1 MNLSGK
7 KLETICLMRTLFVF
21 IAIIFSV
28 RVSGKSKSVSS
39 SLQLI
44 SKDFAILSRVTNA
57 IYLQS
62 AFLKKD
68 LEVRIFLAELLQI
81 GSQSFSKIVD
91 VDIQTAIDELYRMNE
106 TMSRYP
112 QNLIQIK
119 DLLQSRH
126 HIIIVKEIAEQAD
139 SFSDTMKYSMIDMLI
154 KARNIR
160 ESFIV
165 NNNCSRLN
173 HTIIFAFL
181 DLFEGTKPLPES
193 NIISET
199 EKILKSRE
207 YRNYKKLIDVK
218 NIALKF
224 TSRIN
229 DLRKLADRGLNEIKE
244 SFRFSRPAW
253 DGNSEN
259 YNQTQIKNAF
269 EHFLVS
275 AEEIYKYQTIEY
287 TPSSIHTAGFLGS
300 KDMKKVIGDLKR
312 PWFKKNIARGA
323 STKNLE
329 KALLLF
335 RKVPQTIIDLET
347 SWKKFVNFTSRN
359 DNIQITIELL
369 LDITKVSE
377 NYRSY
382 KKILDKSSKLLS
394 NCLNFGGIFD
404 HEQFRIFENEQIP
417 WKEIMTIILEINER
431 FSRFEERYFPFISG
445 KLVIKNLETI
455 RKNMNW
461 VFSLAKFQN
470 ITDETSLESMHEMRD
485 WFKLADKNNGYLMLL
500 RESAEWS
507 MKLKKLKEI
516 SENLEQKQSISVK
529 DILNKI
535 KLIES
540 GKCFRKD
547 SSYFVKLQN
556 VISSLISITLFT
568 SNMVPQ
574 TREYLDSLSEV
585 KNKLEIVKKEI
596 MTVNKMRPTSDSNA
610 VLSLTN
616 ARQISEAIG
625 LLLTLTAIIESHGGI
640 VLNEFPLKG
649 YFNKNAH
656 PYLHANLGPIFLIHD
671 GSIDLNEYKNDP
683 DKLYNLFTE
692 EEFVIF
698 LLKHEINI
706 DTRENPIPA
715 IKEKAMK

>member
-1 MNLSGK
+1 
-7 KLETICLMRTLFVF
+7 MRTLFVF

-28 RVSGKSKSVSS
+28 RVSGKSKSVPSG
-39 SLQLI
+39 LQLI

-81 GSQSFSKIVD
+81 GSQSFSKMVD

-112 QNLIQIK
+112 QNLIEIK

-126 HIIIVKEIAEQAD
+126 NIIIVKEIAEQAD
-139 SFSDTMKYSMIDMLI
+139 SFSDTMKYSLIDMLI

-160 ESFIV
+160 EFFIV

-193 NIISET
+193 NIISESLNNFLEKYGRQEIFQCLISFPKLST
-199 EKILKSRE
+199 EAEKILKSRE

-347 SWKKFVNFTSRN
+347 SWKKF
-359 DNIQITIELL
+359 I
-369 LDITKVSE
+369 
-377 NYRSY
+377 
-382 KKILDKSSKLLS
+382 
-394 NCLNFGGIFD
+394 
-404 HEQFRIFENEQIP
+404 
-417 WKEIMTIILEINER
+417 
-431 FSRFEERYFPFISG
+431 
-445 KLVIKNLETI
+445 
-455 RKNMNW
+455 
-461 VFSLAKFQN
+461 
-470 ITDETSLESMHEMRD
+470 
-485 WFKLADKNNGYLMLL
+485 
-500 RESAEWS
+500 
-507 MKLKKLKEI
+507 
-516 SENLEQKQSISVK
+516 
-529 DILNKI
+529 
-535 KLIES
+535 
-540 GKCFRKD
+540 
-547 SSYFVKLQN
+547 
-556 VISSLISITLFT
+556 
-568 SNMVPQ
+568 
-574 TREYLDSLSEV
+574 
-585 KNKLEIVKKEI
+585 
-596 MTVNKMRPTSDSNA
+596 
-610 VLSLTN
+610 
-616 ARQISEAIG
+616 
-625 LLLTLTAIIESHGGI
+625 
-640 VLNEFPLKG
+640 
-649 YFNKNAH
+649 
-656 PYLHANLGPIFLIHD
+656 
-671 GSIDLNEYKNDP
+671 
-683 DKLYNLFTE
+683 
-692 EEFVIF
+692 
-698 LLKHEINI
+698 
-706 DTRENPIPA
+706 
-715 IKEKAMK
+715 